1 MCARSWAPQNVLST
15 SSGGTQLGNFHAR
28 HRAVLGAAAASVIA
42 VMAGSDAAAMHMQV
56 AGDQIVLSGP
66 VNPRDDDRLKTLLD
80 EQRGK
85 ITTIILRDSP
95 GGDAAAGYAIG
106 DLIRGRRLRTAVSGY
121 CLSSCSRM
129 FLGGVERQFTDE
141 QPVGKTHVGFH
152 GNYKSDGRLMVEA
165 VPRLRA
171 WVISHSDGKADPAL
185 VERWTSIQ
193 NHNGFIYFFDSAR
206 LKRSDG
212 VSVFICTGNETPASR
227 FNECE
232 KLPGR
237 TGYEL

>member
-1 MCARSWAPQNVLST
+1 LRYLRAIHRVVLAVTVLAAVATAT
-15 SSGGTQLGNFHAR
+15 S
-28 HRAVLGAAAASVIA
+28 
-42 VMAGSDAAAMHMQV
+42 AAAMHMQV
-56 AGDQIVLSGP
+56 AGDQIILSGH
-66 VNPRDDDRLKTLLD
+66 VNTADDERLTSLLD
-80 EQRGK
+80 DNRGK

-95 GGDAAAGYAIG
+95 GGDAASGYAIG
-106 DLIRGRRLRTAVSGY
+106 DLIRKRGLRTAVSGY
-121 CLSSCSRM
+121 CRSSCSRM

-141 QPVGKTHVGFH
+141 QPIGKTHVGFH

-165 VPRLRA
+165 VSRLRA

-237 TGYEL
+237 TGYELGIFTSTALVKVNG

>member
-1 MCARSWAPQNVLST
+1 LANHRSIRRVILGIVATCA
-15 SSGGTQLGNFHAR
+15 
-28 HRAVLGAAAASVIA
+28 IA
-42 VMAGSDAAAMHMQV
+42 VAATSAAAMHMQV
-56 AGDQIVLSGP
+56 AGDQIILSGP

-85 ITTIILRDSP
+85 VTTIILRDSP

-141 QPVGKTHVGFH
+141 QPVGKTRVGFH
-152 GNYKSDGRLMVEA
+152 GNYKSDGRLMSEA
-165 VPRLRA
+165 MPRLRA
-171 WVISHSDGKADPAL
+171 WIIAHSDGKADPAL
-185 VERWTSIQ
+185 VERWTNIQ
-193 NHNGFIYFFDSAR
+193 NRNGFIYFFDSTR
-206 LKRSDG
+206 LNRKDG
-212 VSVFICTGNETPASR
+212 VSVFICTGNESKENR

-237 TGYEL
+237 TGYELGIFTSTALVKVNR